1 MEAKEHILTDKESK
15 IMISHDFK
23 SFLKTKDF
31 KNTNSRVKEFTV
43 DYVTETYE
51 ISEIDNTKILAEN
64 EIFYLNETIPEVQ
77 KEYTEIESL
86 ENNQNMIKA
95 VGNWTA
101 DLKMKAKLLER
112 LENASNNFGQSKSA
126 FTTQFEKGLKKNNS
140 DYVKILYEK
149 LEILKNS
156 VGLEFP
162 GSLAEMITNSEEIM
176 VDILQKTEDKVE
188 VTVPESCYRPFVLG
202 DGFLMIVQ
210 GTRNEEN
217 ILNYEPLFHIA
228 KPKDQEP
235 GFTLHLLKSENNIV
249 STNYINNVKYY
260 PEANLLVTSS
270 FNPRE
275 EKKCLIQIYQVEITE
290 ETIKLEPKNKIQT
303 QSETI
308 EFFRAN
314 GIEYIAF
321 SDDEIKKTED
331 RNLSLANLE
340 DTFNDPAISPR
351 IEKIPMKMTAYRCFY
366 TNNNMM
372 VVEGPKDHLALV
384 DVAQR
389 EVIGYY
395 YDKETR
401 KNDYFSYLAATYI
414 KSKNLIFVLH
424 NTQSGASIS
433 MLQPNIA
440 TQEIEHKE
448 EFAIH
453 EVLKA
458 ESLSTFASDYFTMQ
472 YNAKTNQI
480 NIVDGDFQTLIS
492 LKVDQGQKIQ
502 KNGTKPLKDKFKTR
516 NSSAYGLFLEVEG
529 MKYFLHYFIYENV
542 LETFK
547 IKA

>member
-1 MEAKEHILTDKESK
+1 MEPERHTLTNKDDQ

-23 SFLKTKDF
+23 SFLKPAGF
-31 KNTNSRVKEFTV
+31 KNLNKRVQAFTV
-43 DYVTETYE
+43 DHVTENFE

-64 EIFYLNETIPEVQ
+64 EIFYLNETKPQIK
-77 KEYTEIESL
+77 KEYTDIESL

-101 DLKMKAKLLER
+101 DLKMKEKLLAR
-112 LENASNNFGQSKSA
+112 LENASNNFGQSKTA
-126 FTTQFEKGLKKNNS
+126 FSTQFEKGLKKSNS
-140 DYVKILYEK
+140 EYIKVLFAK

-162 GSLAEMITNSEEIM
+162 GSLAEMITNSEEVM
-176 VDILQKTEDKVE
+176 VDILSNTHDKME
-188 VTVPESCYRPFVLG
+188 VTVPDSCYRPFVLG

-217 ILNYEPLFHIA
+217 ILNYEPLFHLA
-228 KPKDQEP
+228 SLNKDGD
-235 GFTLHLLKSENNIV
+235 GFTLNLLKSENNIV

-260 PEANLLVTSS
+260 PEANLLITSS

-275 EKKCLIQIYQVEITE
+275 EKKCLIQIYQVDLTE
-290 ETIKLEPKNKIQT
+290 DTIKLEPKNKIQT

-314 GIEYIAF
+314 GVEYIAF

-331 RNLSLANLE
+331 RNLSLASLE
-340 DTFNDPAISPR
+340 DTFNDSAVSPR

-372 VVEGPKDHLALV
+372 VVEGPKDHIALV

-395 YDKETR
+395 EDKEAR
-401 KNDYFSYLAATYI
+401 KTDYFSYLAATYI

-453 EVLKA
+453 EVLKSKKMKHLA
-458 ESLSTFASDYFTMQ
+458 LL
-472 YNAKTNQI
+472 
-480 NIVDGDFQTLIS
+480 IVML
-492 LKVDQGQKIQ
+492 V
-502 KNGTKPLKDKFKTR
+502 
-516 NSSAYGLFLEVEG
+516 
-529 MKYFLHYFIYENV
+529 
-542 LETFK
+542 
-547 IKA
+547 